1 MLLNKLSRKKSAFH
15 KRCQVGRGIGC
26 GKGKT
31 CGKGHKGQK
40 SRSGVS
46 LSGFEGG
53 QQPITRRL
61 PKRGFKSLN
70 KKKFT
75 LINLVKIDEIV
86 QNTQVYTID
95 KQYLLQHKV
104 IENTRYP
111 IKVLAQKDYLLRNKI
126 TLRVDAISK
135 SARKMIEDK
144 EGTVQIV

>member
-31 CGKGHKGQK
+31 CGKGHKGQR

-46 LSGFEGG
+46 LHGFEGG

-75 LINLVKIDEIV
+75 LLNLARIDEIV

-104 IENTRYP
+104 IKNIRCS
-111 IKVLAQKDYLLRNKI
+111 IKILAQKDYLLRNKI
-126 TLRVDAISK
+126 TLKVDAISK
-135 SARKMIEDK
+135 AARKMIEDK